1 MPRTPKT
8 QTPHNDAVSI
18 IEKLVSANL
27 GGVLEATANCNQ
39 CSEELTVNIVAG
51 ATSFQREKRVGT
63 VRPDISL
70 LGESETPVRFIEVV
84 DSHAPERNVH
94 AYALEH
100 GIEVIELHLGA
111 QRAFT
116 GKRMNKALDESLTIK
131 TRLQELADGILQI
144 DAHNLLCQRPKCK
157 KCASPLPLRTVIIS
171 TTDCWNCDQNVNV
184 AVGRKDD
191 HGLVQDDFTQEEREF
206 ANNNGVKLERRF
218 SATVGA
224 KYLANVCTHCDQI
237 QGNWYL
243 YEDPYHDRFNLHRT
257 ERTSYGP
264 CDKCA
269 TRYCPT
275 HDEYYDYD
283 DNKQCPAC
291 LEESERVMCPNR
303 PERECFYPL
312 RCKEGGCY
320 FLNREQQ
327 QQEQQEQQQIQRQ
340 ELDRQQQQY
349 QEQREQRDRERQQE
363 FDGFQEW
370 FRRQQIGQDEESQ

>member
-27 GGVLEATANCNQ
+27 GGVLEATVNCNQ
-39 CSEELTVNIVAG
+39 CSEKLTVNIVGG
-51 ATSFQREKRVGT
+51 ATSFQREKQVGT

-70 LGESETPVRFIEVV
+70 FDENGAPVRFIEVV

-116 GKRMNKALDESLTIK
+116 GKRVNKALDESLTIK
-131 TRLQELADGILQI
+131 ARLQELADGILRI

-157 KCASPLPLRTVIIS
+157 KCASPLPLRTVIIG
-171 TTDCWNCDQNVNV
+171 TKDCWKCGQNVNF
-184 AVGRKDD
+184 AVGDKD
-191 HGLVQDDFTQEEREF
+191 GFTLQQDDFTQDEREF
-206 ANNNGVKLERRF
+206 AHNNGVKLERRF

-243 YEDPYHDRFNLHRT
+243 YMDPYHDRFSLRQT
-257 ERTSYGP
+257 ERKSYGP
-264 CDKCA
+264 CDPCA
-269 TRYCPT
+269 TRYCPS

-303 PERECFYPL
+303 PKRECFYPL
-312 RCKEGGCY
+312 RCKEGRCY
-320 FLNREQQ
+320 FLNRDQQ
-327 QQEQQEQQQIQRQ
+327 KQEQQEQQQIRRQ
-340 ELDRQQQQY
+340 EMDRQQQQY

-363 FDGFQEW
+363 FDEFQEW
-370 FRRQQIGQDEESQ
+370 FRRQQVGQDEEGQ